1 MMEKKAMENR
11 ITNAMTVDVED
22 YFQVSAFER
31 YISRDSWDKLPHRVE
46 NNIDLILSLFND
58 HNIRATFFTLGWV
71 AERHPQMMRRI
82 ADAGHEIASHGYEH
96 VRVTNQD
103 RDSFRKDIVD
113 TRRLLE
119 DISGKLVTGYRAASF
134 SINAENHWAHE
145 ELELAGYKY
154 SSSIYPIHHDL
165 YGIPGAGRFPY
176 KPGAGNLLEI
186 PISTLEWRG
195 TRFPC
200 GGGGYFR
207 LFPYAVSRY
216 MIRQLNQNEQQPSI
230 FYFHPWELD
239 PAQPRIGGLDLK
251 TRFRHYNNLGRM
263 QAKFSRLLE
272 DFNWGCMQDIFLDSK
287 NLSRPV
293 ESLNQITTATT

>member
-1 MMEKKAMENR
+1 MENR

-22 YFQVSAFER
+22 YFQVSAFEK
-31 YISRDSWDKLPHRVE
+31 YIRRDSWDSLPHRVE
-46 NNIDLILSLFND
+46 QNIDLILSLFND
-58 HNIRATFFTLGWV
+58 HKIRATFFTLGWI

-103 RDSFRKDIVD
+103 RAAFRKDVVG
-113 TRRLLE
+113 TRHMLE
-119 DISGKLVTGYRAASF
+119 DISGRVVTGYRAASF

-176 KPGAGNLLEI
+176 RTGSGALLEV

-216 MIRQLNQNEQQPSI
+216 MISRLNSQEKQPSI

-239 PAQPRIGGLDLK
+239 PDQPRIGNVDLK
-251 TRFRHYNNLGRM
+251 TRFRHYNNLRHM
-263 QAKFSRLLE
+263 QTKLSRLLE
-272 DFNWGCMQDIFLDSK
+272 EFSWGSMQEIFVDNQAMPL
-287 NLSRPV
+287 PV
-293 ESLNQITTATT
+293 KTRDPIMTASV